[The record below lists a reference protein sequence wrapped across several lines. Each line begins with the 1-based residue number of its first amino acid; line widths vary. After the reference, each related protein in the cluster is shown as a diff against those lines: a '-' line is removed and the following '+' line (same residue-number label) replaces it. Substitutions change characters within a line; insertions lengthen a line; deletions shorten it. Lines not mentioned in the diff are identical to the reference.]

1 MKNLSMPA
9 FENPAN
15 QPLKAVSNTK
25 GSNNLLK
32 IKFSIFLFVFLI
44 TNAVQSQCPVG
55 TQQAILNWDN
65 LDFFVYT
72 GNYTS
77 PNYLTSNALSRTQ
90 QFSFGT
96 QRVTIVHDYA
106 DADNLGE
113 NIAHTGEAGTYGDVN
128 GAATDA
134 DIQLRGD
141 GTVTITFENEVSNLR
156 FSMYDIDRSQRVELD
171 ARNAAN
177 VQQNVTMATFGATI
191 LTLTNNGTISAR
203 ADAAGATNRGNASL
217 DASLDIL
224 IAGPV
229 KTITIDISNTNTGGS
244 EDGSFWISDLI
255 ACSVGTFPN
264 NYYIVSQPFT
274 GQPGYLLHAFGKSV
288 YAVNP
293 ANGVTKL
300 LFTDAAGPG
309 NVNSMGY
316 DPYRRILY
324 YVYSLT
330 GSASTNRRLMKYD
343 FNTETISQVLADVR
357 TIGIPL
363 ASSGV
368 ESGAAAFYNGNLY
381 LGMETSNSS
390 QNSGR
395 EALVWRIDFDASNVP
410 YRASQV
416 FGVQVDNSGTLTH
429 DWADF
434 AISNGML
441 YDFDG
446 AGGASDVENDVNEF
460 NLLTGA
466 SVNFTTLAFTPGQNA
481 TGWNE
486 NVYQFYASSPTVP
499 YIAPYNKGAGTIGAS
514 INLSSTPPFTPA
526 IPSLGDAAEGFRPL
540 MDFGDAPATY
550 DPIGIDPAMH
560 ERLTNLRLGNV
571 IDLEWLGT
579 SSALADADGIDED
592 GLGGTPPLLNYLGT
606 LTYTL
611 NINVFNNT
619 GANATLVS
627 WLDYNFNGVF
637 DAGEG
642 VSVTVPSSAIMQS
655 VPVTWAGISVPNT
668 ANTQTFIRFRLAP
681 ATDGLTTAKMNGWVA
696 NGEVE
701 DHAVLIGVALPN
713 NSLTVQAVKNNNA
726 TVTVNWT
733 HQSDILVK
741 HYTIQRSEDGRN
753 WDDIGTVNGGNNSIK
768 KDYAYTDVETL
779 NNNQFYRIQV
789 IYETNRKEY
798 SAILSVNI
806 SSNIK
811 AMKLSPNPAVSS
823 TNISVSASGKSDA
836 IVTILDYAGKTVM
849 QSKFVLTKGNNIL
862 AIQGLDN
869 LNKGIYVV
877 RLKTNDRTETSKL
890 VISK

>member
-1 MKNLSMPA
+1 MKNLSTSAIEYPA
-9 FENPAN
+9 KKPSNS
-15 QPLKAVSNTK
+15 VSNTK
-25 GSNNLLK
+25 GSKKTLK
-32 IKFSIFLFVFLI
+32 NIYSVFLFAFI
-44 TNAVQSQCPVG
+44 IISAVKAQCPVG

-72 GNYTS
+72 GNYAS

-90 QFSFGT
+90 NFAFGT
-96 QRVTIVHDYA
+96 QRVTIAHNYA
-106 DADNLGE
+106 DADNLGD
-113 NIAHTGEAGTYGDVN
+113 NITHTGEAGTYGDVN

-156 FSMYDIDRSQRVELD
+156 FSIYDIDRNQRVEFD
-171 ARNAAN
+171 ARNTAN
-177 VQQNVTMATFGATI
+177 VQQNVTMATFGVTI
-191 LTLTNNGTISAR
+191 LTLTNNGTVSAR
-203 ADAAGATNRGNASL
+203 ADAAAATNRGNGSL
-217 DASLDIL
+217 DAALDIQVL
-224 IAGPV
+224 GPV
-229 KTITIDISNTNTGGS
+229 KSITIDISNTNTGGS

-264 NYYIVSQPFT
+264 SYYIVSQPFT

-300 LFTDAAGPG
+300 LFTDPAPG
-309 NVNSMGY
+309 NVNSMAY
-316 DPYRRILY
+316 DPYNRILY

-330 GSASTNRRLMKYD
+330 GAASTNRRLMKYD
-343 FNTETISQVLADVR
+343 FNTEIITQLLADVR

-368 ESGAAAFYNGNLY
+368 ESGSAAFYNGSLY
-381 LGMETSNSS
+381 FGVETSNGS

-395 EALVWRIDFDASNVP
+395 EALVWRIDFDASNLP

-434 AISNGML
+434 AISDGIL

-446 AGGASDVENDVNEF
+446 AGGAGDVENDVNEL

-466 SVNFTTLAFTPGQNA
+466 SVNFTTLTFTPGQNA
-481 TGWNE
+481 TNWNE
-486 NVYQFYASSPTVP
+486 VVYQFYSFNPTVP
-499 YIAPYNKGAGTIGAS
+499 YIAPYNKGAGSIGAS
-514 INLSSTPPFTPA
+514 INLSSTPPFAPA
-526 IPSLGDAAEGFRPL
+526 FPSLGDAAEAFRPL

-550 DPIGIDPAMH
+550 DPVGIDPAMH

-606 LTYTL
+606 LTYTV

-642 VSVTVPSSAIMQS
+642 VSINVPSSAVMQS
-655 VPVTWAGISVPNT
+655 VPVTWSAITVPNT

-681 ATDGLTTAKMNGWVA
+681 STDGLTTAKMNGWVA

-726 TVTVNWT
+726 TVTLNWT
-733 HQSDILVK
+733 HQTDILVK

-753 WDDIGTVNGGNNSIK
+753 WDDIGNVNGGNNSIK
-768 KDYAYTDVETL
+768 KDYSYTDGEAL
-779 NNNQFYRIQV
+779 SNNQFYRIQV
-789 IYETNRKEY
+789 IYETNRNEY
-798 SAILSVNI
+798 SAILSVNTHG
-806 SSNIK
+806 NAQ
-811 AMKLSPNPAVSS
+811 AMKLSPNPARNS
-823 TNISVSASGKSDA
+823 TNISVSSAGKSDA
-836 IVTILDYAGKTVM
+836 IVTILDYAGKTVL
-849 QSKFVLTKGNNIL
+849 QSKFVLSKGNNIL
-862 AIQGLDN
+862 AIQGLDI

-877 RLKTNDRTETSKL
+877 RLKTNEKTETSKL
-890 VISK
+890 VITR